1 MACQNLFFSPTEEQH
16 SLVADDPMCPGLRNL
31 HLARNDPLIESYE
44 YHMLLNNLGNV
55 SWRPLIN
62 LWSVLEHLTKYPA
75 KAGKGSKPMAQ
86 LFQDVVDKVFCYEEE
101 DGIHDIWRKVIMFFK
116 SDDWTP

>member
-1 MACQNLFFSPTEEQH
+1 
-16 SLVADDPMCPGLRNL
+16 
-31 HLARNDPLIESYE
+31 
-44 YHMLLNNLGNV
+44 MLLNNLGNV

-62 LWSVLEHLTKYPA
+62 LWSVLEYLTKYTA

-101 DGIHDIWRKVIMFFK
+101 DGIHDLWRKVIMNFLIR
-116 SDDWTP
+116 